1 MSLLDGQ
8 IKKMSTADLLAA
20 VDTVDELLAAIDGA
34 KKKRPPKDVTV
45 ARALELR
52 IKTLLV
58 EKYSELFDGGTEVA
72 IEAFLQGL
80 RAGNVDLAVAELV
93 AKYRAALAPMPGAVA
108 APVGA
113 HLTEIYQL
121 GRELALLESGA
132 PAGVSFG
139 LVDQATLEWLKND
152 SHFWVLN
159 HVDVDLG
166 ELIAK
171 TAREEAFREGLSIEE
186 LGESLRA
193 LLGEKYGRSESYWE
207 TVASSAVNR
216 ARNFA
221 RVRGYAAAE
230 IETLVIATM
239 GDDDVCDVCRPME
252 GRVVSV
258 AKANKRLD
266 QLLNDDDPKAV
277 KEYFP
282 WVKDADEA
290 NSISDRQMMSGKFL
304 PQYHGKCRCTTLPG
318 VA

>member
-1 MSLLDGQ
+1 MSLFDAQL
-8 IKKMSTADLLAA
+8 KKMSTRDLLEA
-20 VDTVDELLAAIDGA
+20 VDTVDELVAAIDGA
-34 KKKRPPKDVTV
+34 KKKQPAKDVTV

-52 IKTLLV
+52 IKALLV
-58 EKYSELFDGGTEVA
+58 EKYAELFDDGTEVA

-80 RAGNVDLAVAELV
+80 RANDVDLAVEELV
-93 AKYRAALAPMPGAVA
+93 AKYRAALAPLPGAVA
-108 APVGA
+108 EPIGA
-113 HLTEIYQL
+113 HLTEMYHL

-139 LVDQATLEWLKND
+139 LVDEVTLEWLKND
-152 SHFWVLN
+152 THFWVFN
-159 HVDVDLG
+159 HVDKDLG

-193 LLGEKYGRSESYWE
+193 LLGEKYGQSEAYWH

-216 ARNFA
+216 TRNFA
-221 RVRGYAAAE
+221 RVRGYGAAE

-239 GDDDVCDVCRPME
+239 GDDNVCDRCVPME
-252 GRVVSV
+252 GRKVSV
-258 AKANKRLD
+258 GKANKRLD

-282 WVKDADEA
+282 WVKDANEA
-290 NSISDRQMMSGKFL
+290 TGISDREMKKGKWL
-304 PQYHGKCRCTTLPG
+304 PEFHGKCRCTTLPE
-318 VA
+318 V

>member
-1 MSLLDGQ
+1 MSSLDGQ
-8 IKKMSTADLLAA
+8 IKRMSTANLLAA

-52 IKTLLV
+52 IKALLV
-58 EKYSELFDGGTEVA
+58 KKYAELFDDGTEVA

-80 RAGNVDLAVAELV
+80 RAGNVDLAVEELV
-93 AKYRAALAPMPGAVA
+93 AKYRAALAPLPGAVA
-108 APVGA
+108 EPVGA

-139 LVDQATLEWLKND
+139 LVDEATLEWLKKD
-152 SHFWVLN
+152 THFWVLN

-171 TAREEAFREGLSIEE
+171 KAREEAFREGLSIEE

-193 LLGEKYGRSESYWE
+193 LLGEKYGQSEAYWE
-207 TVASSAVNR
+207 IVSSSAVNR

-230 IETLVIATM
+230 IDTLTIATM

-252 GRVVSV
+252 GRIVSV
-258 AKANKRLD
+258 AKVNKRID

-282 WVKDADEA
+282 WMNTEEA
-290 NSISDRQMMSGKFL
+290 EAVSDRDMKNGRRL
-304 PQYHGKCRCTTLPG
+304 PQFHGL
-318 VA
+318 